1 MKRLFATLMSVAVM
15 ATFTPVGEAQT
26 SCPAEV
32 NKAKELLAMKGSV
45 AKGQDVQAPRSPASL
60 AGARGQDTQAPR
72 GQDSQAPRG
81 QDTQAPR
88 GQDSQAPRATQDKAQ
103 APRGQDSQ
111 APRGQDS
118 QAPRGQ
124 DVQAPRG
131 QDTQAP
137 RGQDKDAPRTAGASK
152 PAGPSKATALIK
164 EAEAACKAGD
174 MTTAKA
180 KAEAAIAELK

>member
-1 MKRLFATLMSVAVM
+1 MKRFFATLMSVAVL
-15 ATFTPVGEAQT
+15 ATFTPIGEAQT

-32 NKAKELLAMKGSV
+32 SKAKELLAARGAV
-45 AKGQDVQAPRSPASL
+45 AKGQDVQAPRSL

-88 GQDSQAPRATQDKAQ
+88 SLAGA
-103 APRGQDSQ
+103 RGQDT
-111 APRGQDS
+111 
-118 QAPRGQ
+118 
-124 DVQAPRG
+124 QAPRG

-137 RGQDKDAPRTAGASK
+137 RGQDTQAPRGQDSQAPRSAGASK
-152 PAGPSKATALIK
+152 PAGTSKATALIK
-164 EAEAACKAGD
+164 EAEAACKSGD

>member
-1 MKRLFATLMSVAVM
+1 MKKLFATLMSVAVM

-32 NKAKELLAMKGSV
+32 TKAKELLAMKGSV
-45 AKGQDVQAPRSPASL
+45 ARGQDVQAPRSL

-72 GQDSQAPRG
+72 TSGAQAPRG

-88 GQDSQAPRATQDKAQ
+88 GQDT
-103 APRGQDSQ
+103 
-111 APRGQDS
+111 
-118 QAPRGQ
+118 
-124 DVQAPRG
+124 QAPRG

-137 RGQDKDAPRTAGASK
+137 RGQDGSAPRSAGASK
-152 PAGPSKATALIK
+152 PAGASKATALIK